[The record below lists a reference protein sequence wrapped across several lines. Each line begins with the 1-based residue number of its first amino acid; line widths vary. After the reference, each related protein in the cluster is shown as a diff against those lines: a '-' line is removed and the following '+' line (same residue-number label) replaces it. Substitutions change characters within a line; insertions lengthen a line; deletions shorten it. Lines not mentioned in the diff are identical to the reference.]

1 MKILTIILKVLLG
14 LLFIMPVL
22 GTLGVFPAPTADL
35 YTPQGWAFM
44 SAMMAT
50 GYMMPL
56 LGITFAIC
64 LILLVTGRTAL
75 MAIILAPVT
84 VNIICFHVFLDAT
97 PVSASS
103 SMSSTVPFTLVVPAD
118 VAATTD
124 VCFTSCRKLLIFL
137 TSFRAHR

>member
-103 SMSSTVPFTLVVPAD
+103 SMGWM
-118 VAATTD
+118 
-124 VCFTSCRKLLIFL
+124 LLILNAFFL
-137 TSFRAHR
+137 WQERAKYRQLW